1 MRIAALIGAV
11 LLILVALFQ
20 GEDSPDSWFAIQ
32 HVEVEGDLNYATKAE
47 LLKDYQPLIGRNLLT
62 ASLMSIK
69 SIAVSPQWV
78 ESAEVRKVWP
88 NTLQILVRE
97 YRPLAYWGDR
107 QLISTGAV
115 VISPPALPNLP
126 LPRLYGPED
135 TSDLVLDQFGLISQV
150 LSATSLRIEKLSLE
164 LRGAWN
170 ITFTNGVRVKLGR
183 EEILERLQRFIA
195 VYKSD
200 LSGRIDQISSID
212 ARYPHG
218 VAVAWKKTK

>member
-11 LLILVALFQ
+11 VLILVAFFQ
-20 GEDSPDSWFAIQ
+20 GGDSSSSWFAVQNI
-32 HVEVEGDLNYATKAE
+32 EIKGNLRFSTKEE
-47 LLKDYQPLIGRNLLT
+47 LQKDYNALLGQSLLT
-62 ASLMSIK
+62 TSLVSIK
-69 SIAVSPQWV
+69 SIALSPEWV
-78 ESAEVRKVWP
+78 ESVEVRKVWP

-97 YRPLAYWGDR
+97 YKPLAYWRDG
-107 QLISTGAV
+107 QMISTGAV
-115 VISPPALPNLP
+115 VISPHAVPSMP

-135 TSDLVLDQFGLISQV
+135 TSDLVLEQFGLISQV
-150 LSATSLRIEKLSLE
+150 LSSTSLRIKILKLE
-164 LRGAWN
+164 LRGAWD
-170 ITFTNGVRVKLGR
+170 ITFNNGVRVKLGR
-183 EEILERLQRFIA
+183 EEILERLQRFLA